1 MSFKRRVAPQLC
13 LHPKVPYQPHDHA
26 GKWQQRNTAH
36 QGRVHYK
43 ATTRLTTAYT
53 LYVLMCLREAG
64 GRGDLFRSNVD
75 AAPPA
80 DVRGVRRVAR
90 RGQAVLRRSPTPLL
104 DFGKRVTVKTASCS
118 VLQRG
123 ALMRGD
129 QLSQAI
135 VTFFALC
142 GAYSAT
148 VWCAA
153 SRAVPSRAGVVTGA
167 GTAGGPASLTV
178 LPLLP

>member
-80 DVRGVRRVAR
+80 DACGVRRVAR

-104 DFGKRVTVKTASCS
+104 DFGKRVTVKTASYS

-129 QLSQAI
+129 Q
-135 VTFFALC
+135 VRGDRNFLC
-142 GAYSAT
+142 SLWSLVEPSAT

-153 SRAVPSRAGVVTGA
+153 STERSRAAQVWSQVPAPRA
-167 GTAGGPASLTV
+167 GRRA
-178 LPLLP
+178 